1 MYDGGLL
8 SPVALWLKKIFT
20 TEVTE
25 VTEVHRDTQKKR
37 TFYE

>member
-20 TEVTE
+20 TEG
-25 VTEVHRDTQKKR
+25 TEVHRDTQKKR